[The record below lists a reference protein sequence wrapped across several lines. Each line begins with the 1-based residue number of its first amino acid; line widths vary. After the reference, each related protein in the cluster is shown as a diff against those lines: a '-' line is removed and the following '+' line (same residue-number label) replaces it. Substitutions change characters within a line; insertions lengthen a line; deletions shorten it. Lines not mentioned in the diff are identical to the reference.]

1 MDALTLRQLMT
12 KEGLNVKIGSEKSRL
27 LALERTLRIILKTH
41 NQSDRTC
48 LKNVIKWIE
57 IRCNNGSFD
66 IEEIPSR
73 VIDYALEAT
82 NPQCVNQWAVFMHI
96 LKKELGYPK

>member
-1 MDALTLRQLMT
+1 MDAKTLRELMIDRGLSV
-12 KEGLNVKIGSEKSRL
+12 KEGSENFRL
-27 LALERTLRIILKTH
+27 LALERTLKLIINTK

-48 LKNVIKWIE
+48 LRNISKWLKDKFQS
-57 IRCNNGSFD
+57 GQFD

-82 NPQCVNQWAVFMHI
+82 NPECRNHWAVFMHI

>member
-1 MDALTLRQLMT
+1 MDALTLQNLMIS
-12 KEGLNVKIGSEKSRL
+12 KGLNVKEGSDKSRL
-27 LALERTLRIILKTH
+27 LALERTLRMILKEH

-48 LKNVIKWIE
+48 LRNVSKWITDKCLAG
-57 IRCNNGSFD
+57 RFD

-82 NPQCVNQWAVFMHI
+82 SPQCRKPWAVFMHV
-96 LKKELGYPK
+96 LKKELGYPN

>member
-1 MDALTLRQLMT
+1 MDALTLRQLML
-12 KEGLNVKIGSEKSRL
+12 KDGLNVKVGSDKTRL
-27 LALERTLRIILKTH
+27 LALERTLRLILKTH

-57 IRCNNGSFD
+57 IRCQNGTFD

-73 VIDYALEAT
+73 VIDYALEASG
-82 NPQCVNQWAVFMHI
+82 PDCRNQWAVFMHI